1 MGSEQ
6 IILSHLP
13 NSRALRFKVKYMAD
27 LLRAIRKYRI
37 ELVRSSLAIRDP
49 YTVLNPNLVNKDA
62 QVYNNKSVISKQL

>member
-6 IILSHLP
+6 IHLSHLP
-13 NSRALRFKVKYMAD
+13 NTRALRFKVKYVAD
-27 LLRAIRKYRI
+27 LLRAIRKYDWVS
-37 ELVRSSLAIRDP
+37 ESSLAIRDP